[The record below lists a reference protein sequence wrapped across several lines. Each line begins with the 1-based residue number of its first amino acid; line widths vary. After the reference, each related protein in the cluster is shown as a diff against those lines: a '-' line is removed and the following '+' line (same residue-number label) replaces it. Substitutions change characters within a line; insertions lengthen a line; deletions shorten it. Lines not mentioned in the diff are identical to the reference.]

1 MLAASL
7 LEQSFDLQTEIT
19 NLEEMRKQ
27 REFQQLQKVKQSL
40 RAAQEQLKNEL
51 SLNIELRQ
59 QAGEL
64 GVKQSEQ

>member
-1 MLAASL
+1 M
-7 LEQSFDLQTEIT
+7 QTEIT

-27 REFQQLQKVKQSL
+27 REFQQLQKVKQAL

-51 SLNIELRQ
+51 SLNIELGQ

-64 GVKQSEQ
+64 GD